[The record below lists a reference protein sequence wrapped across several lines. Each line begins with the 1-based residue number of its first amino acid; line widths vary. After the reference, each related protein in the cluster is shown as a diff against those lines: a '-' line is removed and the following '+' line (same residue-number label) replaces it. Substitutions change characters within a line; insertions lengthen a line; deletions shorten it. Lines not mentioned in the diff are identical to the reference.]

1 MNKNILKK
9 GLGAIVSKKGEK
21 LHYAWWIA
29 IACCAIYAGSVGII
43 VSCAGL
49 FYKSV
54 STELG
59 VGTADIVFYTTLM
72 YFVITITLPFA
83 GKIFSKF
90 NIRLILSV
98 AALTDALAFGL
109 MGTYTSVYQFY
120 VSGVL
125 LGISNSFLIYAA
137 VPLIINNWFKVKMGT
152 VLGLSMTFMGIGGA
166 IFAPISGYLIETIGW
181 RSSYMVLGVLVA
193 VLTLPF
199 TIFVI
204 RKDPIEKNMTAYGSE
219 IAEESTKK
227 VVDETGP
234 PLKQAIRSVSFYAVF
249 IFTGLLGLVVT
260 VSFHIPNHLLSEGFS
275 TTFAASVVTC
285 VMIGQTSGKFLLG
298 WLNDKAGINITNFVG
313 IGSGMTGILL
323 ILFSGSI
330 GAISLYI
337 GGLAF
342 GIGYSCS
349 TLLPPFMIK
358 AVFGNRD
365 YAAIYTI
372 VMSSATLA
380 IAVGTTIFGFVYD
393 ITGSYYAV
401 FLGVLA
407 IQVFAILL
415 GLITLRR
422 KTIEANKNTVLAVN
436 EN

>member
-1 MNKNILKK
+1 M
-9 GLGAIVSKKGEK
+9 VSKEGKK

-29 IACCAIYAGSVGII
+29 VACCAIYAGSVGII

-49 FYKSV
+49 FYKHV

-72 YFVITITLPFA
+72 YLVITITLPFA

-152 VLGLSMTFMGIGGA
+152 VLGLAMTFMGIGGA
-166 IFAPISGYLIETIGW
+166 IFAPITGHLIETIGW

-193 VLTLPF
+193 VITLPF

-204 RKDPIEKNMTAYGSE
+204 RKNPKEKNLSAYGAE
-219 IAEESTKK
+219 IAEEASKK
-227 VVDETGP
+227 VVEETGT
-234 PLKQAIRSVSFYAVF
+234 PLKQAIRSVPFYALF

-260 VSFHIPNHLLSEGFS
+260 VSFHIPNHLMSEGFS
-275 TTFAASVVTC
+275 TSFAASVITC
-285 VMIGQTSGKFLLG
+285 VMIGQISGKFLIG
-298 WLNDKAGINITNFVG
+298 WLNDKIGIKITNFIAIGLGMIG
-313 IGSGMTGILL
+313 IML
-323 ILFSGSI
+323 ILFSGSL
-330 GAISLYI
+330 GRY
-337 GGLAF
+337 F
-342 GIGYSCS
+342 
-349 TLLPPFMIK
+349 P
-358 AVFGNRD
+358 
-365 YAAIYTI
+365 IYW
-372 VMSSATLA
+372 
-380 IAVGTTIFGFVYD
+380 GTFFWYWL
-393 ITGSYYAV
+393 
-401 FLGVLA
+401 FL
-407 IQVFAILL
+407 
-415 GLITLRR
+415 
-422 KTIEANKNTVLAVN
+422 
-436 EN
+436 

>member
-1 MNKNILKK
+1 M
-9 GLGAIVSKKGEK
+9 SKKGVK

-29 IACCAIYAGSVGII
+29 VACCAIYAGSVGVI

-72 YFVITITLPFA
+72 YLVITITLPFA

-109 MGTYTSVYQFY
+109 MGTYASVYQFY

-137 VPLIINNWFKVKMGT
+137 VPLIINNWFKEKMGT

-166 IFAPISGYLIETIGW
+166 IFAPIAGYLIETIGW
-181 RSSYMVLGVLVA
+181 RYSYMTLGLLVA

-204 RKDPIEKNMTAYGSE
+204 RKDPKENNMTAYGMG
-219 IAEESTKK
+219 IADESSKK
-227 VVDETGP
+227 VVDETGT
-234 PLKQAIRSVSFYAVF
+234 PLKQAIKSVPFYALF

-260 VSFHIPNHLLSEGFS
+260 VSFHIPNHLQSQGYS
-275 TTFAASVVTC
+275 TTLAATVVTC

-298 WLNDKAGINITNFVG
+298 WLNDKVGIMITNIVG
-313 IGSGMTGILL
+313 IGSGMTGIVL

-330 GAISLYI
+330 GGISIYI

-342 GIGYSCS
+342 GIGYSTS

-365 YAAIYTI
+365 YASIYSI
-372 VMSSATLA
+372 IMASSTLA
-380 IAVGTTIFGFVYD
+380 IAVGTTIFGFAYD

-401 FLGVLA
+401 FFGVLA
-407 IQVFAILL
+407 IQVIAILL
-415 GLITLRR
+415 GVMTLRR
-422 KTIEANKNTVLAVN
+422 KAISAKNNAYLAVN
-436 EN
+436 EK

>member
-1 MNKNILKK
+1 M
-9 GLGAIVSKKGEK
+9 SKKREK
-21 LHYAWWIA
+21 FHYAWWIA
-29 IACCAIYAGSVGII
+29 VACCAIYAGSVGII

-90 NIRLILSV
+90 NMRLILSV

-109 MGTYTSVYQFY
+109 MGTYTSVYHFY

-152 VLGLSMTFMGIGGA
+152 VLGVSMTFMGIGGA
-166 IFAPISGYLIETIGW
+166 ICAPIAGYLIETIGW
-181 RSSYMVLGVLVA
+181 RSSYMALGVFVA

-204 RKDPIEKNMTAYGSE
+204 RKDPKEKNMTAYG
-219 IAEESTKK
+219 AESVEKSFKK
-227 VVDETGP
+227 VVEETGFP
-234 PLKQAIRSVSFYAVF
+234 FKQAIKSVPFYGLF

-275 TTFAASVVTC
+275 TSFAATVVTC

-298 WLNDKAGINITNFVG
+298 WLNDKVGIKMTNLVG
-313 IGSGMTGILL
+313 IGSGMIGILL
-323 ILFSGSI
+323 ILFSGRFGGISI
-330 GAISLYI
+330 YI
-337 GGLAF
+337 GGLTF

-365 YAAIYTI
+365 YASIYSMI
-372 VMSSATLA
+372 MSSATLA
-380 IAVGTTIFGFVYD
+380 IAVGTTIFGFAYD

-407 IQVFAILL
+407 IQVFAILI
-415 GLITLRR
+415 GIMTLRR
-422 KTIEANKNTVLAVN
+422 KPTATNNNEYLVVN